1 MAMSKHPSP
10 VTIYAVAEAAGVSIA
25 TVSRV
30 LSRPDVVAAHTR
42 ARVRSAIADLDY
54 VPAGSARSLA
64 VRQNEAHGLVLPELS
79 GPYYSELLTGYE
91 AAAADAGQSV
101 VLMLAFGKTDL
112 VRAVRNL
119 AAKVDGIAVLGSI
132 GLPGPVLAGLV
143 RSTPV
148 MVIAGDPADGIEAVN
163 AENRSST
170 MALTRHLMDHG
181 RSKLLFLGDPQSAP
195 DVRDRYAGFVDA
207 YAADARV
214 GGRRS
219 RASDRAPAPIAMAFV
234 ESEGARI
241 ADEIATGRL
250 DADALVCANDEV
262 ALAVIHRL
270 KQLGL
275 RVPAD
280 VAVVGFDDLMAAR
293 YVEPG
298 LTTVRQPVRE
308 LGSLIATRLHDRI
321 GGAPARSA
329 PTVLPTELVIRQSC
343 GCPAPDIRQPA
354 DAASAPLADPNR
366 RTRPITVQH
375 EGVTP

>member
-1 MAMSKHPSP
+1 MTTSKHRSP
-10 VTIYAVAEAAGVSIA
+10 ATIYAVAREAGVSIA

-30 LSRPDVVAAHTR
+30 LSHPDVVAAHTR
-42 ARVRSAIADLDY
+42 AKVRAAIADLDY

-79 GPYYSELLTGYE
+79 GPYYSELLMGYE

-112 VRAVRNL
+112 VRAVRKL

-132 GLPGPVLAGLV
+132 GLPGNVLAGLV
-143 RSTPV
+143 RNIPV
-148 MVIAGDPADGIEAVN
+148 IVIAGDPGAGIEAVN

-181 RSKLLFLGDPQSAP
+181 RSKLLFLGDPHSAP

-207 YAADARV
+207 YAGDTRV
-214 GGRRS
+214 SGRRS
-219 RASDRAPAPIAMAFV
+219 AASDRAPAAVEMAFV

-241 ADEIATGRL
+241 AEEIASGRL
-250 DADALVCANDEV
+250 DTDALVCANDEV

-270 KQLGL
+270 KQLRL

-280 VAVVGFDDLMAAR
+280 VAVVGFDDVMAAR

-321 GGAPARSA
+321 GGAPARST

-343 GCPAPDIRQPA
+343 GCPQPDIPQPA
-354 DAASAPLADPNR
+354 PAASTPRANPMNHLAR
-366 RTRPITVQH
+366 
-375 EGVTP
+375 